1 MDREIV
7 DIIKQSRKEE
17 YKDIIEKSGELKVL
31 NALSTIRR
39 NIINWYPFKFDATL
53 LEINTNFGEI
63 TEELCTRVKKVV
75 TIENS
80 KEKVEAINK
89 RLEKVKNV
97 EIINED
103 LNNINFEEVF
113 DYIIINSVEENDYSL
128 EQYLEFSKRYL
139 KEDGTILFTCDNKFG
154 LKTYN
159 VNLQENNTK
168 KYLSGDKIKNIIQ
181 KAEFYN
187 CKFYYP
193 LPNYKTPN
201 VIFTDKY
208 LPNSETIVRDFTLY
222 DKDEILVFDERN
234 KYKEILK
241 ENRELFKFFANSFL
255 VEISKVDNKIQF
267 VSFNNSRKDRYK
279 IKTVLLDDIAYKQN
293 INEDGKEHFKHI
305 KNNIKILND
314 LDINILDTYDEN
326 KIYSKLIKEEDA
338 FDKILIHKFKEGK
351 IEQAYE
357 LIEKFILEITQKLY
371 DEKQKVNK
379 TIFQK
384 LNIEISQELSDKL
397 HYVKYG
403 LFDLIFQNCFYIE
416 NEFYFYDQEWIE
428 EGIPVEFIIYRAIEY
443 LANASRTVNKNELF
457 EKFNITEY
465 IEPFSKIETILQEEI
480 KDEFMWKMHALNQNT
495 VKSIYETQVH
505 YRNLNAILQ
514 QEKAQEKNVKEKE
527 IQQKQ
532 TEIQQNEQMIHE
544 LTNELRIIKNS
555 RSWKLMTALRKL
567 RGKK

>member
-63 TEELCTRVKKVV
+63 TEELCTRVKKVI

-80 KEKVEAINK
+80 KERAEAIKK

-97 EIINED
+97 EIIIED
-103 LNNINFEEVF
+103 LNDINLEEDF
-113 DYIIINSVEENDYSL
+113 DYIIINSVEEHEHSL
-128 EQYLEFSKRYL
+128 EQYLEFAKKYL
-139 KEDGTILFTCDNKFG
+139 KENGTILFTCDNKFG

-159 VNLQENNTK
+159 VYLQENNMK
-168 KYLSGDKIKNIIQ
+168 NNLSGDKIKNIIQ
-181 KAEFYN
+181 KAGFEN

-222 DKDEILVFDERN
+222 DKEEILVFDERN

-241 ENRELFKFFANSFL
+241 ENRNLFKFFANSFL
-255 VEISKVDNKIQF
+255 VEISKEDNKIQF

-279 IKTVLLDDIAYKQN
+279 IKTILLDDIAYKQN
-293 INEDGKEHFKHI
+293 INEDGREHFKHI
-305 KNNIKILND
+305 KNNIKILNN
-314 LDINILDTYDEN
+314 LNINILDTYDEN

-357 LIEKFILEITQKLY
+357 LIEKFILEIMQKLY
-371 DEKQKVNK
+371 DEKQKINK

-384 LNIEISQELSDKL
+384 LNVEISQELSDKL

-465 IEPFSKIETILQEEI
+465 IEPFLKIETILQEEI

-495 VKSIYETQVH
+495 VKSVYETQVH